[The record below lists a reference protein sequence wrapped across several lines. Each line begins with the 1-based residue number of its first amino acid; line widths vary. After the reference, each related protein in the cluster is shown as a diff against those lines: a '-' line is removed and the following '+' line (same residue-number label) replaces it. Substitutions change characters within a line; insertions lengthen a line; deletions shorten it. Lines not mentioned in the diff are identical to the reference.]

1 VKRILL
7 ALLLLLGVTALAPAT
22 QTSAAVTDCPP
33 ATRTVTGS
41 QTAAV
46 YADNTD
52 GTWDLTGAVW
62 DENAPAPITYPT
74 RSDHWTRGCIL
85 GGTVN
90 GNVPKDWTR
99 DQWYN
104 GEDGGTRMGGEV
116 FRQTLTDTPGNYLH
130 IVDAYAEDYEDA
142 YDPNGV
148 RADSLL
154 HLDHVQAKYIRDDCL
169 ENEGSGSPEKPLSVL
184 ITDSLFDGCFTA
196 FAERPSGS
204 STAQNGTGAQTFTV
218 EDSLVYLQP
227 QPLGPNYCSTT
238 GVSRGRCLATGT
250 PNVWLGNYG
259 IWKWSNQAAATVTVR
274 NTIFRLDVA
283 SYSSCSSQKW
293 PAGTYENVTVVWTG
307 AGPYS
312 TAGECTNVL
321 PAGVTLTTD
330 VSVWDDAKAA
340 WLAGG
345 TAPSPTP
352 EPSPSPEPS
361 SSPSPSPTPE
371 PTPTVEPS
379 PTPTLSPEPS
389 PSPSPTPEAA
399 TSLDCP
405 VTTNPVVGQTVVCTY
420 H

>member
-1 VKRILL
+1 MMRRLLAAIMAAL
-7 ALLLLLGVTALAPAT
+7 ALLVAGSAVVPAATATTPVCPAT
-22 QTSAAVTDCPP
+22 TV
-33 ATRTVTGS
+33 TRTGAQS
-41 QTAAV
+41 SAFYQA
-46 YADNTD
+46 NNG

-62 DENAPAPITYPT
+62 TLTGGDYPV
-74 RSDHWTRGCIL
+74 RSEAWTQGCIL
-85 GGTVN
+85 GGSVFGRIARTA
-90 GNVPKDWTR
+90 TR

-104 GEDGGTRMGGEV
+104 GSGGTRYGGEA
-116 FRQTLTDTPGNYLH
+116 FRQTLTDTAGNFLTMR
-130 IVDAYAEDYEDA
+130 DTFASDFEDA
-142 YDPNGV
+142 YDPNG
-148 RADSLL
+148 RSAANLL
-154 HLDHVQAKYIRDDCL
+154 TLDHVRAEWVRDDCL
-169 ENEGSGSPEKPLSVL
+169 ENEGSGSPEMPLSVV
-184 ITDSLFDGCFTA
+184 ITHSLFDGCFTA

-227 QPLGPNYCSTT
+227 QPLGPLYCSTT
-238 GVSRGRCLATGT
+238 GVSRGRCLPTGD

-293 PAGTYENVTVVWTG
+293 PAGTYENVTLVWTG
-307 AGPYS
+307 AGPYA

-345 TAPSPTP
+345 TAPSPSP
-352 EPSPSPEPS
+352 EPSPTPS
-361 SSPSPSPTPE
+361 SSPSPSSTPTP
-371 PTPTVEPS
+371 EPS
-379 PTPTLSPEPS
+379 PTPMPSPEPS
-389 PSPSPTPEAA
+389 PSPTPTASPSPAPA

-405 VTTNPVVGQTVVCTY
+405 VTANPVVGQTVVCTY
-420 H
+420 R